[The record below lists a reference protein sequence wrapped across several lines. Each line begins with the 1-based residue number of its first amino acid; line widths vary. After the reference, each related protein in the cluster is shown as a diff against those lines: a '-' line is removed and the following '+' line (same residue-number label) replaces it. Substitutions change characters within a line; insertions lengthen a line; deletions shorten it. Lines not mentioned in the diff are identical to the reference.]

1 MNRKRLALGILTLVL
16 IVLFLKYSDSVMGT
30 LADLTGII
38 KPLAIGCAIA
48 YILNILVTRIERLP
62 FFREPGAPLYR
73 VRRPISILC
82 SIGLIIAA
90 IALIILLVI
99 PQLADGVLVK
109 EIPSAVSQFI
119 AWLSAHDQDWPQLQK
134 FLNSLDMDWPHLL
147 QQAAARITSGLSDI
161 FSSTMYILGSIG
173 SLIINFVVAVI
184 FSIYILAGRERLF
197 HQFQTLAKTYLQ
209 EKWYHRL
216 DVVISTAHDTFTRF
230 IIGQC
235 TEAVILG
242 ALCTI
247 GMSIFRFPYASMIG
261 TLIGATAL
269 LPVVGAYLGAFVGA
283 FMISTV
289 NPIQALGFLVF
300 IVVLQQLEGNLIYPR
315 VVGSSVGLP
324 GIWVLAAV
332 TIGGGLNGVVGML
345 LAVPITATIY
355 KLLQRDVRRRQEV
368 TVKEENSAN

>member
-99 PQLADGVLVK
+99 PQLADAIGVLVK

-324 GIWVLAAV
+324 GIWVLAA
-332 TIGGGLNGVVGML
+332 
-345 LAVPITATIY
+345 A
-355 KLLQRDVRRRQEV
+355 EW
-368 TVKEENSAN
+368 